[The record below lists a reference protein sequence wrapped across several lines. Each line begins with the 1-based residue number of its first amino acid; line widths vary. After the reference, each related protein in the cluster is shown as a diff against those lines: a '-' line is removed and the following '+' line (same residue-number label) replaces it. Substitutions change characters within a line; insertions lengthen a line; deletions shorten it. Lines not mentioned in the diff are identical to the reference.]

1 MKFEKT
7 ARRLAKALNR
17 SGLSQQQLAD
27 KSGVSKH
34 SVSQYM
40 NGQHEPSN
48 ISAAK
53 MSTVLGVNA
62 MWLMGYDVPMISPL
76 DGSVSLEAVKDRIE
90 QTPYYLNKDTAQIAQ
105 QIYDDPDLR
114 ALFDAARDVNP
125 SNLKLAAEML
135 KRLKET
141 NPDG

>member
-1 MKFEKT
+1 MLGNKEIMGANIQHYISLNGLSRGEF
-7 ARRLAKALNR
+7 AKAIGEPYSSVTDWINAKSYPR
-17 SGLSQQQLAD
+17 IDKIQKMAD
-27 KSGVSKH
+27 YFGIEKADLVERHGTVS
-34 SVSQYM
+34 
-40 NGQHEPSN
+40 
-48 ISAAK
+48 
-53 MSTVLGVNA
+53 
-62 MWLMGYDVPMISPL
+62 
-76 DGSVSLEAVKDRIE
+76 E
-90 QTPYYLNKDTAQIAQ
+90 QSPYYLNKDTAQIAQ